1 MSVCVGC
8 GNIPV
13 NSWEFKEQQF
23 LLGNLT
29 HQGRLPS
36 TAPGGLGPSSGP
48 LQEPKSQTL
57 SERRFGTCYSG
68 VLSSFSRVRLFAT
81 PWTVACQALLSIGFF
96 QAKILEWVAMP
107 PPGDLPDPGIKPASP
122 ALQADSLP
130 LWLRFCGKESA
141 CNSGGL
147 GSVPGLG
154 RYSGEGTGLT
164 TPVFLPGKFH
174 GQWNLVHGVSKSRTQ
189 LMKTFRVV
197 GRSFFL
203 ASMNSKNTV
212 LVLFL

>member
-36 TAPGGLGPSSGP
+36 TAPGGLGPSAGP

-68 VLSSFSRVRLFAT
+68 VLSSFSRVRLFEMLWIV
-81 PWTVACQALLSIGFF
+81 PHQAPLFMG
-96 QAKILEWVAMP
+96 ILQ
-107 PPGDLPDPGIKPASP
+107 G
-122 ALQADSLP
+122 
-130 LWLRFCGKESA
+130 
-141 CNSGGL
+141 
-147 GSVPGLG
+147 
-154 RYSGEGTGLT
+154 
-164 TPVFLPGKFH
+164 
-174 GQWNLVHGVSKSRTQ
+174 
-189 LMKTFRVV
+189 
-197 GRSFFL
+197 
-203 ASMNSKNTV
+203 
-212 LVLFL
+212 